1 MSKGRDAGK
10 RDIGKNYVGYR
21 RSRRQMQKRRGAF
34 SRGLHCRLTQGQGYE
49 MKARIRHSLSTVKML
64 LRFYSVRYYR
74 KVKRFEPILRH
85 RICRLGKES
94 RRKAC

>member
-1 MSKGRDAGK
+1 MWGIEGAGDRCRKGGEHLAEGCT
-10 RDIGKNYVGYR
+10 VGSPR
-21 RSRRQMQKRRGAF
+21 ARAMRGVF
-34 SRGLHCRLTQGQGYE
+34 
-49 MKARIRHSLSTVKML
+49 IRHSLSTVKML